1 MRRPLA
7 GAGGATACT
16 CVLAASMVL
25 VTDVPSPPRSA
36 PPAVALAA
44 LPQPFTTTVPELV
57 DRVSTFTAL
66 VEPLMPDDIQTTTS
80 TTTPIATATPLAAAT
95 SGPISYAFTQIV
107 NAIAQG
113 VLTLVAPAMNNPVL
127 APIVGPAVL
136 FGGILAGLAVG
147 TIYSVIVGIENAVGG
162 ALSSIGAVLG
172 QIFGLTAPLAITA
185 AGAAP
190 APLSPTATATVA
202 DVPDAVT
209 ATDAVVAPRRHKA
222 EPDTPGTVTLVN
234 TDATDDDA
242 GPSETP
248 QPPAARDSAATD
260 AEPETAAP
268 PDEPKPAAPVK
279 TRSKVRPSLGSPER
293 PAQHASRSDGGG
305 PKRVPKTRE
314 VTAPDGAAP
323 SSDDGSS
330 PDAAAG

>member
-57 DRVSTFTAL
+57 DRVSAFTAL
-66 VEPLMPDDIQTTTS
+66 VDPLVPGDIQTTTS
-80 TTTPIATATPLAAAT
+80 TTPIAAATPLATAT

-107 NAIAQG
+107 NAVVQG

-162 ALSSIGAVLG
+162 ALASIGAVLG

-190 APLSPTATATVA
+190 APLAPTATATVA

-222 EPDTPGTVTLVN
+222 EPDTPGTVTLVD

-242 GPSETP
+242 GPSATP
-248 QPPAARDSAATD
+248 QPPAARQSAATD

-268 PDEPKPAAPVK
+268 SDEPKPAAPVK
-279 TRSKVRPSLGSPER
+279 TRPKVRPSLGSPER

-305 PKRVPKTRE
+305 PKKGPKTSE
-314 VTAPDGAAP
+314 VTAPAGAAP
-323 SSDDGSS
+323 ASGDDGSS